1 MPGTGQPHR
10 SNTSVARL
18 HDEEIRCSVSPRPI
32 LLRQA
37 HDLSLNE
44 RDATLLWLRLPR
56 LLLTLICVLIC
67 ERDEREMQMS
77 TTTFGTREVLDV
89 IEKGNIYRD
98 RMSVAIVSGQTGKH
112 PRLNFPIS

>member
-1 MPGTGQPHR
+1 MPGVGQPHR

-44 RDATLLWLRLPR
+44 RDATLVWLRLPR
-56 LLLTLICVLIC
+56 LLLTLICVLLC
-67 ERDEREMQMS
+67 EGDERQMQMS
-77 TTTFGTREVLDV
+77 TTTFGTMKVLDV
-89 IEKGNIYRD
+89 IEKDNIHLVH
-98 RMSVAIVSGQTGKH
+98 MSVAIVSRQAGKNLRMN
-112 PRLNFPIS
+112 PPIS